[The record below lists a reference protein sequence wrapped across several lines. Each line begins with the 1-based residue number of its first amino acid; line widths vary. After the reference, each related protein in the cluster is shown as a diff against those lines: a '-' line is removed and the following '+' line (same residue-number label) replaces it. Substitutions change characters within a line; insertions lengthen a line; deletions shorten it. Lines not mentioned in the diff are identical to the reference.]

1 MQEAWHRGLAL
12 ICLWLSLSFSSA
24 AAATSTNTLV
34 WNKAKDRV
42 DADVRGWE
50 LFSLLER
57 IAGETGWQIFLD
69 PEASHTAS
77 VKFKNLP
84 SGQALRQLLGNLNY
98 ALVPETN
105 DAPHLYVF
113 RTSMDQATQLV
124 GGAPAKARPKARR
137 VPNELIV
144 RLKPGASI
152 DALAR
157 LLGAKVI
164 GRIPELDAY
173 RLQFEDEAA
182 TEAARAQLTANP
194 EVVSVQDNY
203 YVDPPPS
210 PLEVTGVSAL
220 PPQLKLNPPAAERCK
235 VVVGFVDTG
244 VQPMGSELESILTR
258 YSVNGESSLST
269 SEPLHGTAMLS
280 AAAQVVA
287 TAEKNGTSL
296 RFVSVN
302 VFGTNRTADTFSVAT
317 GLITA
322 GNKGAT
328 VINASLGGYGD
339 SPILRDAVQQ
349 LYSHNIPVF
358 AAVGNDASTEQFYPA
373 AYPQVIS
380 VTALERGKLAAYANV
395 GTQPDVA
402 APGTVLFPFNG
413 QTYVARGTSVSTAVA
428 TGLAAGL
435 ADANCAPWSQ
445 VIPAVERNLAVPSA
459 SVP

>member
-57 IAGETGWQIFLD
+57 VAAETGWQIFLD

-98 ALVPETN
+98 ALVPNTN

-124 GGAPAKARPKARR
+124 GSGPAKARPKARR

-152 DALAR
+152 EALAR

-182 TEAARAQLTANP
+182 TEAARAQLAANAD
-194 EVVSVQDNY
+194 VLSVQDNY

-210 PLEVTGVSAL
+210 PLGVTGVSAL

-235 VVVGFVDTG
+235 VVR
-244 VQPMGSELESILTR
+244 SEEH
-258 YSVNGESSLST
+258 T
-269 SEPLHGTAMLS
+269 SE
-280 AAAQVVA
+280 
-287 TAEKNGTSL
+287 
-296 RFVSVN
+296 
-302 VFGTNRTADTFSVAT
+302 
-317 GLITA
+317 
-322 GNKGAT
+322 
-328 VINASLGGYGD
+328 
-339 SPILRDAVQQ
+339 
-349 LYSHNIPVF
+349 
-358 AAVGNDASTEQFYPA
+358 
-373 AYPQVIS
+373 
-380 VTALERGKLAAYANV
+380 
-395 GTQPDVA
+395 
-402 APGTVLFPFNG
+402 
-413 QTYVARGTSVSTAVA
+413 
-428 TGLAAGL
+428 
-435 ADANCAPWSQ
+435 
-445 VIPAVERNLAVPSA
+445 
-459 SVP
+459 

>member
-1 MQEAWHRGLAL
+1 MQKAWHRGLAL
-12 ICLWLSLSFSSA
+12 IGLWLGLSLAWSGA
-24 AAATSTNTLV
+24 AAATTNTLV
-34 WNKAKDRV
+34 WNKAKDCV

-124 GGAPAKARPKARR
+124 GSAPAKARPKARR

-152 DALAR
+152 EALAR

-182 TEAARAQLTANP
+182 TEAARAQLAANAD
-194 EVVSVQDNY
+194 VLSVQDNY

-210 PLEVTGVSAL
+210 PLGVTGVSAL
-220 PPQLKLNPPAAERCK
+220 PPQLKLNPPTSERCK

-280 AAAQVVA
+280 AAAQAVA
-287 TAEKNGTSL
+287 ASETNGTSL

-317 GLITA
+317 GLIMA

-349 LYSHNIPVF
+349 LYNHNIPVF

-428 TGLAAGL
+428 TGWAAGF

-445 VIPAVERNLAVPSA
+445 VIPAVEKNLAVP
-459 SVP
+459 